1 MNTATRR
8 HALFTLAAAAAA
20 LALPFLARGA
30 DGPAG
35 RTSAAAPITHGLR
48 LFSCGHSFHFQ
59 VPGLL
64 EELAKAG
71 GFADQGYVG
80 KSMIGGSKSIQH
92 WAVKDEKNEAKRAL
106 EAGGVDVLTLTPI
119 YLPDDG
125 IEKFAQLGAAHNPNF
140 RVTVQEF
147 WLPFDQYEP
156 RFYSEP
162 RLPHPKTVDHNA
174 ATVAHLRDIHQRY
187 FDEMDAQ
194 IRAVNDKLGKQVVF
208 AVPCGQAVIALREK
222 IVAGE
227 ASGLKTQEDIFSD
240 PLGHPKAPLWALVTY
255 CHYSAI
261 YRKSPVGLPA
271 PAMFAQLRITPEER
285 EKLAR
290 LLQEIAWD
298 AVAHHPL
305 SGVSAP

>member
-1 MNTATRR
+1 MNPATRR

-35 RTSAAAPITHGLR
+35 GALAAAPITHGLR

-71 GFADQGYVG
+71 GFADQVYVG

-106 EAGGVDVLTLTPI
+106 EAGSVDVLTLTPI

-125 IEKFAQLGAAHNPNF
+125 IEYA
-140 RVTVQEF
+140 
-147 WLPFDQYEP
+147 
-156 RFYSEP
+156 
-162 RLPHPKTVDHNA
+162 
-174 ATVAHLRDIHQRY
+174 
-187 FDEMDAQ
+187 
-194 IRAVNDKLGKQVVF
+194 
-208 AVPCGQAVIALREK
+208 
-222 IVAGE
+222 
-227 ASGLKTQEDIFSD
+227 
-240 PLGHPKAPLWALVTY
+240 
-255 CHYSAI
+255 AI
-261 YRKSPVGLPA
+261 YRKSPAGLPA
-271 PAMFAQLRITPEER
+271 PALFAQLHITPEER
-285 EKLAR
+285 EKLAW

-298 AVAHHPL
+298 AVTHHPL
-305 SGVSAP
+305 SGVGAP